1 MELLE
6 LARNFGLPLAL
17 LIVAVVVLWRAWRLE
32 RQVREK
38 ELDARAARLMVREE
52 ELYTL
57 YRELALRDLNKLVR
71 KRLLKH
77 GNQDEQSKDIPG

>member
-1 MELLE
+1 MEFLE

-32 RQVREK
+32 RQLREK

-71 KRLLKH
+71 KRLLKY
-77 GNQDEQSKDIPG
+77 GKQDEQSKNIPG